1 VALTLINEALAVKT
15 GAAPDRVPGEEDRP
29 RGARSYSALSPD
41 RFPGNVTTLLLPRLG
56 IEVAHSIPSLR
67 VIRVME
73 QLIELHGKPRAL
85 RLDNGPELTAIAFT
99 GRWLGKHP
107 GGSSDGA
114 RTCRTPVR

>member
-1 VALTLINEALAVKT
+1 V
-15 GAAPDRVPGEEDRP
+15 
-29 RGARSYSALSPD
+29 
-41 RFPGNVTTLLLPRLG
+41 LG

-99 GRWLGKHP
+99 EWCTSRGIEARFIQTGKPDQNAFIERFNKTFRNEVLDAYVFESIEQVREVTETWLQEYNCVSYYP
-107 GGSSDGA
+107 TYLCA
-114 RTCRTPVR
+114 